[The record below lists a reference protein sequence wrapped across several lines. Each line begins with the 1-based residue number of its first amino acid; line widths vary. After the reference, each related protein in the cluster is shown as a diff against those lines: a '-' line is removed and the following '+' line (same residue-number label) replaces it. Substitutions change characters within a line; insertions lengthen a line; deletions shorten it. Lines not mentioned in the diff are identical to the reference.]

1 MPVACTSH
9 IKKKI
14 VFFFRHLTSRKGVKK
29 TDNTDFNITFIY
41 NFYESKNVSI
51 TYIPFPGGSP
61 LGPAH
66 EAFVLGL
73 FGSASGE
80 AS

>member
-1 MPVACTSH
+1 MY
-9 IKKKI
+9 
-14 VFFFRHLTSRKGVKK
+14 
-29 TDNTDFNITFIY
+29 TFMY
-41 NFYESKNVSI
+41 RFYVSA
-51 TYIPFPGGSP
+51 TCIPFPGGSP